1 VVAMF
6 MVFLGG
12 VVLRESPFTAIQMLW
27 VNLIMDTF
35 ASLALATEPP
45 SADLLKRKP
54 YTRTE
59 SLVTPVMWRNI
70 LGQALYQIIV
80 LIVLLFKGAS
90 IFGVP
95 SGINNEEWTEENGA
109 HYTIVFNTF
118 VFMQV
123 VNFVNA
129 RKLKTSEVNVF
140 EGFFNNPMF
149 LAIEIT
155 IFVMQILFVEL
166 GGKAIRTAPLSAGQ
180 YLACFLIGAFSLVIG
195 VIIKKIP
202 TSYFNN
208 ITILKE
214 EELTREDLEST
225 TQGHFR
231 KASTLSKY
239 KPQASLQH

>member
-1 VVAMF
+1 
-6 MVFLGG
+6 
-12 VVLRESPFTAIQMLW
+12 LRESPFTPIQMLW

-45 SADLLKRKP
+45 SEDLLRRKP

-70 LGQALYQIIV
+70 LGQAVYQIIV
-80 LIVLLFKGAS
+80 LIVLLFGGAS
-90 IFGVP
+90 LFGVE
-95 SGINNEEWTEENGA
+95 SGINNEEWNEVNGV
-109 HYTIVFNTF
+109 HYTLVFNSF
-118 VFMQV
+118 VFMQI

-166 GGKAIRTAPLSAGQ
+166 GGKAIKTAPLSVGQ
-180 YLACFLIGAFSLVIG
+180 YLVCFLIGAFSLVVG
-195 VIIKKIP
+195 FVIKKIP
-202 TSYFNN
+202 ATYFSN
-208 ITILKE
+208 IQLLKE

-225 TQGHFR
+225 HQGMFR
-231 KASTLSKY
+231 KGSTLNKY